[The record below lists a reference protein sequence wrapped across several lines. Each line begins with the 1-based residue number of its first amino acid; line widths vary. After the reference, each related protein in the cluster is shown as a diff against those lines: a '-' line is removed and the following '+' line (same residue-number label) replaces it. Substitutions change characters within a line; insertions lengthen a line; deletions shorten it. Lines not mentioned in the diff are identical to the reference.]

1 VIVHGTNT
9 LSYKVKICAKD
20 QCFLRTLTDLKRD
33 DRSTHNYFFKN
44 GLPMVHGFP
53 SHLFTRFHKISEL
66 ARNRERFSR
75 DVSSFSL
82 MRWHK
87 LLSTVPDVLDLRF
100 RNWPETKTIESV
112 FVAKGSFDLAV
123 EAQSF

>member
-1 VIVHGTNT
+1 
-9 LSYKVKICAKD
+9 
-20 QCFLRTLTDLKRD
+20 
-33 DRSTHNYFFKN
+33 
-44 GLPMVHGFP
+44 MVHGFP
-53 SHLFTRFHKISEL
+53 SHLFIRFHKISEL

-100 RNWPETKTIESV
+100 RNWPETETIESV
-112 FVAKGSFDLAV
+112 FVAKGSFELAV